1 MALAVAECLI
11 STPGTSDATSL
22 RRVRMSLGG
31 LRGLTQRD
39 DVMHYSDLTVSSAT
53 DAPPDRLLA
62 GVGCLPGLVQGLPIE
77 HT

>member
-1 MALAVAECLI
+1 
-11 STPGTSDATSL
+11 
-22 RRVRMSLGG
+22 MSLGR

-39 DVMHYSDLTVSSAT
+39 DVMHHSDLTVPSAT
-53 DAPPDRLLA
+53 DAPSDRLLA